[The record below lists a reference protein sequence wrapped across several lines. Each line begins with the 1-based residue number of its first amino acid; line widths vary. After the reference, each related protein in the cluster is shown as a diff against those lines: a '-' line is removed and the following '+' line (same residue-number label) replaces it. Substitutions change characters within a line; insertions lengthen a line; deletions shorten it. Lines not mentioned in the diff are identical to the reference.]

1 MVRSDSLNGKKETGT
16 VRRIHVRSGPDIIFT
31 VLSVILIMLGTV
43 MLFSAG
49 SAYADQV
56 YGDSFYYLKSH
67 LKHLAVGFAVALVF
81 IIGLNPTN
89 GRWISAG
96 IYFASILLLILV
108 LIIGRTGSGAKR
120 WLDLGFITF
129 QPSELAKTGM
139 IMLIALY
146 MTVYEKKIAGSKKW
160 MNLVFGF
167 LIPMGAIVAPVSLL
181 VVLERHWS
189 GAIIVFVV
197 GAATV
202 FFGGAFIHWFLLVIP
217 VAIPAGFIAYS
228 IPYVRSRIEGW
239 TNRGADAL
247 GIDWQTTQGLYA
259 IGTGGLF
266 GLGLGQSRLKYGY
279 VSQPQ
284 NDFVFTVICEELG
297 FFGALSI
304 IILFL
309 ALTSR
314 GFVLAMR
321 SEDKFAGIVI
331 AGISFKIILHVL
343 LNIAV
348 VTGVGPNTGISMPFF
363 SSGGSATM
371 IQLMDAGIVLGLSR
385 FCKRETL
392 K

>member
-1 MVRSDSLNGKKETGT
+1 MPLQ
-16 VRRIHVRSGPDIIFT
+16 F
-31 VLSVILIMLGTV
+31 
-43 MLFSAG
+43 
-49 SAYADQV
+49 
-56 YGDSFYYLKSH
+56 
-67 LKHLAVGFAVALVF
+67 
-81 IIGLNPTN
+81 
-89 GRWISAG
+89 
-96 IYFASILLLILV
+96 
-108 LIIGRTGSGAKR
+108 
-120 WLDLGFITF
+120 
-129 QPSELAKTGM
+129 
-139 IMLIALY
+139 
-146 MTVYEKKIAGSKKW
+146 
-160 MNLVFGF
+160 
-167 LIPMGAIVAPVSLL
+167 
-181 VVLERHWS
+181 
-189 GAIIVFVV
+189 
-197 GAATV
+197 

>member
-1 MVRSDSLNGKKETGT
+1 M
-16 VRRIHVRSGPDIIFT
+16 IFT
-31 VLSVILIMLGTV
+31 VLTVVLILLGTV

-49 SAYADQV
+49 SSYAKLV
-56 YGDSFYYLKSH
+56 YGDSFYYLKTH
-67 LKHLAVGFAVALVF
+67 LKHLALGLAIALVF
-81 IIGLNPTN
+81 IIGITPTN
-89 GRWISAG
+89 GRWLAVG
-96 IYFASILLLILV
+96 MYGASLLLLAAVLV
-108 LIIGRTGSGAKR
+108 VGTRVAGARR
-120 WLDLGFITF
+120 WLNLGFINF
-129 QPSELAKTGM
+129 QPSELAKTAM

-146 MTVYEKKIAGSKKW
+146 MSVYEKKISGAKPWK
-160 MNLVFGF
+160 NLVYGF
-167 LIPMGAIVAPVSLL
+167 IIPICLIVLPVSVL

-189 GAIIVFVV
+189 GALIVFVI
-197 GAATV
+197 GACTV
-202 FFGGAFIHWFLLVIP
+202 FFGGAYLHWYLIAVP
-217 VAIPAGFIAYS
+217 AILAPAGVIAYS

-284 NDFVFTVICEELG
+284 NDFVFTVVCEELG
-297 FFGALSI
+297 FFGAAAI
-304 IILFL
+304 MVLFL

-314 GFVLAMR
+314 GLMLAVR
-321 SEDKFAGIVI
+321 SEDRFSGIVI

-363 SSGGSATM
+363 SSGGTATL
-371 IQLMDAGIVLGLSR
+371 IQLMDAGILLGLSR
-385 FCKRETL
+385 FCKGESFE
-392 K
+392 